1 MKLWIFVFLLDT
13 VCSSITTMTP
23 PTVLEEYCEVPLVIF
38 GCFISIAIIW
48 VWVCKQ
54 FTLCS
59 LSKTFQ
65 SYVIQLVHQG
75 LVIATSSVIES
86 PSLRCAIGNVL
97 VIRTYSLSE
106 KTRYR
111 HILVIGTY
119 SLSEQFLGNNL
130 AIKTALCDLLTKRT
144 RYRNNS
150 VVLLIR

>member
-1 MKLWIFVFLLDT
+1 MMKLWIFVFLLDT

-75 LVIATSSVIES
+75 LVIATSSVS
-86 PSLRCAIGNVL
+86 CAIGNVL
-97 VIRTYSLSE
+97 IIRTYSLSE

-144 RYRNNS
+144 RYRSNS

>member
-1 MKLWIFVFLLDT
+1 MMKLWIFIFLLDT

-86 PSLRCAIGNVL
+86 PSLRCAI
-97 VIRTYSLSE
+97 RTYSLSE
-106 KTRYR
+106 HTRYR
-111 HILVIGTY
+111 KKLVIGTY
-119 SLSEQFLGNNL
+119 SLSEH
-130 AIKTALCDLLTKRT
+130 TH
-144 RYRNNS
+144 YRNNFL
-150 VVLLIR
+150 VTTLLSKQLFAIC